1 MNDNT
6 VSSDSILRRAGQV
19 LIGLGLV
26 DVAVLIY
33 GAVAGASWSSGLGF
47 FAIAAGFFVMRG
59 SLRVASVVR
68 WAATFAASAGMALV
82 GVWPWVQP
90 LELTLTLA
98 RLNPWTVTV
107 AAAVFAVLLAVLV
120 WVVRQLGRMEVLQAR
135 AAAGRPVRRMRI
147 PIVLGAGLTAG
158 LAAIAITFAASATA
172 VKARD
177 LAAAQLGSGYRYHVT
192 AVNIRSTPQGT
203 SVRGIVT
210 AWSATEVRNVAV
222 TWDELPRR
230 FLSCRAAAAT
240 VAARVQWFAH
250 DPSAKGTNHEYLVYC
265 PHLCFSGCQHTAAAA
280 PAAARCAR
288 I

>member
-33 GAVAGASWSSGLGF
+33 GAVAGTSWSSGLGF

-230 FLSCRAAAAT
+230 
-240 VAARVQWFAH
+240 
-250 DPSAKGTNHEYLVYC
+250 
-265 PHLCFSGCQHTAAAA
+265 
-280 PAAARCAR
+280 
-288 I
+288 

>member
-230 FLSCRAAAAT
+230 
-240 VAARVQWFAH
+240 
-250 DPSAKGTNHEYLVYC
+250 
-265 PHLCFSGCQHTAAAA
+265 
-280 PAAARCAR
+280 
-288 I
+288 

>member
-33 GAVAGASWSSGLGF
+33 GAVAGTSWSSGLGF

-107 AAAVFAVLLAVLV
+107 AAVVFAVLLAVLV

-177 LAAAQLGSGYRYHVT
+177 LAAAQLGGGYRYHVT

-230 FLSCRAAAAT
+230 
-240 VAARVQWFAH
+240 
-250 DPSAKGTNHEYLVYC
+250 
-265 PHLCFSGCQHTAAAA
+265 
-280 PAAARCAR
+280 
-288 I
+288 

>member
-1 MNDNT
+1 MPEL
-6 VSSDSILRRAGQV
+6 VASSQSILKRVGQV
-19 LIGLGLV
+19 LMALGLV

-33 GAVAGASWSSGLGF
+33 GAATGASWSSGLGS

-68 WAATFAASAGMALV
+68 WAATFVVSAGAALV
-82 GVWPWVQP
+82 AVWPWVQP
-90 LELTLTLA
+90 LDLTLTLA
-98 RLNPWTVTV
+98 RLNPWTVAV
-107 AAAVFAVLLAVLV
+107 AAAVSAALLGVLV

-177 LAAAQLGSGYRYHVT
+177 LAAAQLGSGWRYHVT

-210 AWSATEVRNVAV
+210 AWKATEVRNVAV
-222 TWDELPRR
+222 KWDELSSR
-230 FLSCRAAAAT
+230 
-240 VAARVQWFAH
+240 
-250 DPSAKGTNHEYLVYC
+250 
-265 PHLCFSGCQHTAAAA
+265 
-280 PAAARCAR
+280 
-288 I
+288 